1 MSVDPMSGDV
11 DSIRRLAQVLEQRSI
26 SVDTAGDSISTAS
39 SSATS
44 SVWEAASRTAFT
56 SKAQELQTQVGRV
69 SSRIE
74 NVAVALSE
82 YAAKL
87 DQIQTDARTV
97 RAAQL
102 RNDQDIA
109 SNARTLDRLNSA
121 DDEDSM
127 TKVVTASAL
136 GVAYQTTKLAL
147 DRSWTDLVARRQ
159 SADAAVVAKLHG
171 DAVLGT
177 PPPSAATVN
186 GMSDTAF
193 LAWLASQPADALPRI
208 GLDKAVA
215 DRLGQITDPQVI
227 ADWWNSL
234 GGADGKGTS
243 AKHSDVQQAL
253 ISGVPLLVGNLNG
266 VAYWARDKANRSTL
280 ESQLK
285 TATGED
291 AVAYENIR
299 TALGKYD
306 GVSLITL
313 QPDHPPLAAVAIGN
327 LDTAQNVTYVVPGM
341 NSDTPNTTVVERAA
355 YDLKSQ
361 QRSWSKE
368 STAVVAWLNYRTPGG
383 PPAVLH
389 GDMARAGAERL
400 GDDLAGFNA
409 TRGDTKG
416 HLNVVAHSYGTTTS
430 SITLA
435 ERDYGV
441 DNWVSAGSAGIE
453 RDIPTAADIHAD
465 HVFVAQAPRSIGD
478 DGLLGTKGDG
488 WSWLGQ
494 MGSMTR
500 HDPASPSF
508 GGTYLP
514 TAGVPRTDDLRG
526 VTTHDPLANSAS
538 RPNSYG
544 YFDMNTESLDNMARA
559 TTGNFPPR

>member
-11 DSIRRLAQVLEQRSI
+11 DSIRRLAQVLDQRAI
-26 SVDTAGDSISTAS
+26 SVDNAGESISTAA

-56 SKAQELQTQVGRV
+56 AKAQELRTQVGRV
-69 SSRIE
+69 SSRIDT
-74 NVAVALSE
+74 VAFALSD

-87 DQIQTDARTV
+87 EQIQSDARTIK
-97 RAAQL
+97 AAQL

-109 SNARTLDRLNSA
+109 SNTRTLDRLSTA
-121 DDEDSM
+121 DDDQSM
-127 TKVVTASAL
+127 TEVVTASAL

-147 DRSWTDLVARRQ
+147 DRSWNDLVARRQ
-159 SADAAVVAKLHG
+159 SADAAVVAKLQG
-171 DAVLGT
+171 DEALGT
-177 PPPSAATVN
+177 PPPSASAVD
-186 GMSDTAF
+186 GMSDAAF

-208 GLDKAVA
+208 GLDKAVT
-215 DRLGQITDPQVI
+215 DRLGQIRDPKVI

-234 GGADGKGTS
+234 GGPDGKGS
-243 AKHSDVQQAL
+243 ASTHSDAQQAL
-253 ISGVPLLVGNLNG
+253 VDGVPLLLGNLNG
-266 VAYWARDKANRSTL
+266 VAYWARDKANRTTL

-285 TATGED
+285 TASGQD
-291 AVAYENIR
+291 VVAYKNIKSS
-299 TALGKYD
+299 LKKFK

-355 YDLKSQ
+355 YDLRRQ
-361 QRSWSKE
+361 QRAWTEE
-368 STAVVAWLNYRTPGG
+368 STAVVAWLNYKTPGG

-409 TRGDTKG
+409 TRGDGKG

-453 RDIPTAADIHAD
+453 QDIPTAADIHAD

-478 DGLLGTKGDG
+478 DGLLGKKGDG

-508 GGTYLP
+508 GGTYLA
-514 TAGVPRTDDLRG
+514 TAGVPRLDDMHG

-544 YFDMNTESLDNMARA
+544 YFDMDTESLNNMARA
-559 TTGNFPPR
+559 TTGNFPTR

>member
-1 MSVDPMSGDV
+1 MSVDPMAGDV

-26 SVDTAGDSISTAS
+26 SVDTAGDSISTAA

-44 SVWEAASRTAFT
+44 SMWEAASRTAFT

-97 RAAQL
+97 RAAQV

-109 SNARTLDRLNSA
+109 SNARTLDRLSSA
-121 DDEDSM
+121 DDEHSM

-193 LAWLASQPADALPRI
+193 LAWLAGQPADALPRI

-215 DRLGQITDPQVI
+215 DRLGQIKDPQVI

-234 GGADGKGTS
+234 GGADGKGSS
-243 AKHSDVQQAL
+243 AKHSAVQQAL
-253 ISGVPLLVGNLNG
+253 VSGIPLLIGNLNG

-280 ESQLK
+280 ESQSK
-285 TATGED
+285 TATGADLD
-291 AVAYENIR
+291 AYKNIKAGAGHNDATLVALRPE
-299 TALGKYD
+299 
-306 GVSLITL
+306 
-313 QPDHPPLAAVAIGN
+313 HPPLAAISAGN
-327 LDTAQNVTYVVPGM
+327 LDTATNVTYLVPGM
-341 NSDTPNTTVVERAA
+341 DSDTRNMTVVQRAA
-355 YDLKSQ
+355 ENLRAQ
-361 QRSWSKE
+361 QGNWSDDT
-368 STAVVAWLNYRTPGG
+368 TAVVAWINYRTPDWKS
-383 PPAVLH
+383 VTH
-389 GDMARAGAERL
+389 GDLARAGADQL
-400 GDDLAGFNA
+400 GNDLSGFNA
-409 TRGDTKG
+409 TRGDSKG
-416 HLNVVAHSYGTTTS
+416 QLNIVGHSYGSTTS
-430 SITLA
+430 SLTVAHEDL
-435 ERDYGV
+435 GV
-441 DNWVSAGSAGIE
+441 DNYVAAGSAGFE
-453 RDIPTAADIHAD
+453 REIGSAADLHAG
-465 HVFVAQAPRSIGD
+465 HVFAAQAPRTLPWVGGPGDQWSSIGQ
-478 DGLLGTKGDG
+478 
-488 WSWLGQ
+488 S
-494 MGSMTR
+494 MSMTR
-500 HDPASPSF
+500 RDPAVPSF
-508 GGTYLP
+508 GAEYLP
-514 TAGVPRTDDLRG
+514 TAGVPHDPHLHG
-526 VTTHDPLANSAS
+526 VTDHSPLLNGP
-538 RPNSYG
+538 RHPHEYG
-544 YFDMNTESLDNMARA
+544 YFDNNTESLDNIARA
-559 TTGNFPPR
+559 TTGSAVNK

>member
-1 MSVDPMSGDV
+1 MSVDPMAGDV
-11 DSIRRLAQVLEQRSI
+11 DSIRRLAQVLGQRAL
-26 SVDTAGDSISTAS
+26 SVDNAGTAISTAAS
-39 SSATS
+39 AATS

-56 SKAQELQTQVGRV
+56 TKAQELRTQVGRV
-69 SSRIE
+69 SSRIDT
-74 NVAVALSE
+74 VAFALSD

-87 DQIQTDARTV
+87 EHIQSDARTIK
-97 RAAQL
+97 AAQL

-109 SNARTLDRLNSA
+109 SNARTLDRLSTA
-121 DDEDSM
+121 DDDQAM
-127 TKVVTASAL
+127 AQVVTASAL
-136 GVAYQTTKLAL
+136 GVAYESTKTAL
-147 DRSWTDLVARRQ
+147 DRSWNDLVARRQ
-159 SADAAVVAKLHG
+159 AADAAVVAKLQG
-171 DAVLGT
+171 DAALGT

-186 GMSDTAF
+186 GMSDAAF
-193 LAWLASQPADALPRI
+193 LAWLASQSADALPRI
-208 GLDKAVA
+208 GLDKAVT
-215 DRLGQITDPQVI
+215 DRLAQIRDPKVI
-227 ADWWNSL
+227 ADWWDSL
-234 GGADGKGTS
+234 GGRDGKGS
-243 AKHSDVQQAL
+243 ASKHSDAQQAL
-253 ISGVPLLVGNLNG
+253 VDGVPLLIGNLNG
-266 VAYWARDKANRSTL
+266 VAYWARDKANRTTL

-285 TATGED
+285 TASGQD
-291 AVAYENIR
+291 AVAYKNIKTSLR
-299 TALGKYD
+299 KFN

-327 LDTAQNVTYVVPGM
+327 LDTAENVTYVVPGM

-355 YDLKSQ
+355 YDLRRQ
-361 QRSWSKE
+361 QSTWSKE
-368 STAVVAWLNYRTPGG
+368 STAVVAWLNYRTPAG

-435 ERDYGV
+435 DRDYGV

-453 RDIPTAADIHAD
+453 RDIPAAADIHAD

-478 DGLLGTKGDG
+478 DGLLGKKGDG

-500 HDPASPSF
+500 HDPASSSF

-514 TAGVPRTDDLRG
+514 TAGVPRVPDMHG

-559 TTGNFPPR
+559 TTGNFPTR

>member
-1 MSVDPMSGDV
+1 MSVDPMAGDV

-26 SVDTAGDSISTAS
+26 SVDTAGDSISTAA

-56 SKAQELQTQVGRV
+56 SKAQELETQVGRV

-109 SNARTLDRLNSA
+109 SNTRTLDRLNSA
-121 DDEDSM
+121 DDEASM

-193 LAWLASQPADALPRI
+193 LTWLAGQPADALPRI

-215 DRLGQITDPQVI
+215 DRLGQIKDPQVI

-234 GGADGKGTS
+234 GGADGKGSS

-253 ISGVPLLVGNLNG
+253 VSGIPSLIGNLNG
-266 VAYWARDKANRSTL
+266 VAYWARDKANRTT
-280 ESQLK
+280 LK
-285 TATGED
+285 TELRRAGGAD
-291 AVAYENIR
+291 AAAYSNIEA
-299 TALGKYD
+299 ALKKYD
-306 GVSLITL
+306 DASLISL
-313 QPDHPPLAAVAIGN
+313 YPEHPPLAAVAMGD
-327 LDTAQNVTYVVPGM
+327 LDTAENVTYVVPGM
-341 NSDTPNTTVVERAA
+341 NSDTRNMTVVERAA
-355 YDLKSQ
+355 YNLRTKQGD
-361 QRSWSKE
+361 WADDT
-368 STAVVAWLNYRTPGG
+368 TAVVAWINYATPT
-383 PPAVLH
+383 PTTVLH
-389 GDMARAGAERL
+389 GDLARTGSVRL
-400 GDDLAGFNA
+400 ADDLAGFNA
-409 TRGDTKG
+409 TRGEGKG
-416 HLNVVAHSYGTTTS
+416 SLNVVAHSYGSTMS
-430 SITLA
+430 SLTLA
-435 ERDYGV
+435 DHDLGV
-441 DNWVSAGSAGIE
+441 DSFVMAGSAGIE
-453 RDIPTAADIHAD
+453 RRIADAQDIHAG
-465 HVFVAQAPRSIGD
+465 VVYAAQAPRVLPFIGGKGDQWSSIG
-478 DGLLGTKGDG
+478 
-488 WSWLGQ
+488 Q
-494 MGSMTR
+494 AFSMTR
-500 HDPASPSF
+500 TDPAVPSF
-508 GGTYLP
+508 GATYLP
-514 TAGVPRTDDLRG
+514 TAGQPGDPQMHG
-526 VTTHDPLANSAS
+526 VTTHDPLIHGP
-538 RPNSYG
+538 RHPDEYG
-544 YFDMNTESLDNMARA
+544 YFDMNTESLDNIARA
-559 TTGNFPPR
+559 TTKSFPN